1 MPKLQANLGTQYSG
15 NTAGG
20 NNYFVRGD
28 VTYQSKQYMELLNVG
43 WVPARTLV
51 NARAGFSGTD
61 GAWEVSV
68 WAKNLLDK
76 KYVANSLFLGFSN
89 GYVANLGDRRTY
101 GMTAAFNFK

>member
-1 MPKLQANLGTQYSG
+1 M
-15 NTAGG
+15 
-20 NNYFVRGD
+20 
-28 VTYQSKQYMELLNVG
+28 
-43 WVPARTLV
+43 
-51 NARAGFSGTD
+51 
-61 GAWEVSV
+61 